1 MLTVVTDIATF
12 RCDSSENG
20 LKDETDTHRRTD
32 MKRCHSL
39 DLDQHAQGKLDEAA
53 LENKKREW
61 EIRVRVARHDE
72 HPVDSNGRPLLFV
85 EDTSE
90 CPVCREP
97 FETVAVYQCGH
108 FLCGECHGKLVNGD
122 FPFVSDPNHCIVC
135 KDATPRGSV
144 IIHKLALG
152 RHNTS
157 ASFSKKM
164 NHAHKWTVAPPP
176 SSVSESSQ
184 LESPREAA
192 RVRFLPML
200 HPDDASTSALIVEIP
215 TLEDTTETDVNR
227 AVFHFL
233 IDVSGSMSDF
243 LTRLRSNGTLHQLT
257 QRLIGCFVSFSKFSD
272 DVITVIPP
280 VLVQVDNA
288 ESISAKLLDGLH
300 AEGRTALH
308 LGIGH
313 LRTHMLPEM
322 TRVLGGESVRTRE
335 HLAVI
340 LTDGEADCTQ
350 LAADEFRQLEAT
362 CSTFLLGVGENYS
375 FDACDQIVRRD
386 TTKYAHIDDEATL
399 VDHMCNR
406 ADIQRLFIRATA
418 EDSLMY
424 YNGNVTSPVDGV
436 HELVL
441 RRRANEKTSVVFTN
455 VDEKTLTRDDVPVEI
470 QRDVNLGFSFHKI
483 IHTTIALAHI
493 KDLSLGVSHR
503 DMYAS
508 IHALAC
514 AKSVIRSFGVGLGAS
529 YADLMDMIDTQVSMF
544 TRMLSSRAES
554 VERGHSSNTTARLA
568 TFTALR
574 AYTAMG

>member
-1 MLTVVTDIATF
+1 
-12 RCDSSENG
+12 
-20 LKDETDTHRRTD
+20 
-32 MKRCHSL
+32 MKRCYSL
-39 DLDQHAQGKLDEAA
+39 DLAEHVQGKLDDAA
-53 LENKKREW
+53 LENKKREL

-135 KDATPRGSV
+135 KDATPHGSV
-144 IIHKLALG
+144 ILHKLALG

-157 ASFSKKM
+157 ASFSNKM

-176 SSVSESSQ
+176 SSPVSESSQ
-184 LESPREAA
+184 LESSSRGAAAAAAAA

-200 HPDDASTSALIVEIP
+200 HPDDASASALIVEIP
-215 TLEDTTETDVNR
+215 TSEVATTETDVNH

-272 DVITVIPP
+272 DVTTVIPP

-288 ESISAKLLDGLH
+288 ESIAATLLDGLH

-313 LRTHMLPEM
+313 LRTHILPEM
-322 TRVLGGESVRTRE
+322 TRVLGGGSVRTRE
-335 HLAVI
+335 HLVVI

-350 LAADEFRQLEAT
+350 LAADEFKQLEAT
-362 CSTFLLGVGENYS
+362 CSPFLLGVGENYS

-406 ADIQRLFIRATA
+406 ADIERFFVRSTA

-424 YNGNVTSPVDGV
+424 HNGNVTSHVNGV

-455 VDEKTLTRDDVPVEI
+455 VDEKTLTRNDVPVEI
-470 QRDVNLGFSFHKI
+470 QRDISLGFSFHKI

-493 KDLSLGVSHR
+493 KDLSLGASHR
-503 DMYAS
+503 DMYAT

-514 AKSVIRSFGVGLGAS
+514 AKNVIRSFGVGLGAS

-544 TRMLSSRAES
+544 TRMLSSRSDS
-554 VERGHSSNTTARLA
+554 VERCHSSNTTARLA

-574 AYTAMG
+574 AHTAMG